1 MHWMGNITPWR
12 RWGLGKLSWDP
23 HQCYKVLQSFKGG
36 SLGVQPCT
44 PLCESTSER
53 AFKFPS
59 YFDAVCLLLWFAAKI
74 LWEISDV
81 MGSHIYSE
89 MCIWKC
95 SQIFC
100 TRYHCWL
107 CKARNVLHSYMRRH
121 IVVMCPHPVHPA
133 ITWCFQSDVSRF
145 KNCTLPSARCQAR
158 CHGLKASGAA
168 LYHLFGSQRILLE
181 HQTQNIIH
189 LSQPGFSKKQSQ
201 VWTNTISDLIWNC

>member
-1 MHWMGNITPWR
+1 M
-12 RWGLGKLSWDP
+12 GLGETQLGPALK

-121 IVVMCPHPVHPA
+121 IVVMCPHPPSWPVHRA
-133 ITWCFQSDVSRF
+133 IKCCVQSDVSR
-145 KNCTLPSARCQAR
+145 TAP
-158 CHGLKASGAA
+158 
-168 LYHLFGSQRILLE
+168 
-181 HQTQNIIH
+181 
-189 LSQPGFSKKQSQ
+189 SQ
-201 VWTNTISDLIWNC
+201 VPDVKRGVMVWKPLVQPCIIYLGHKQFYWNIKPKISFTCHNQAFPRSKVRFEPIPFQIWSGIVKFFANQ

>member
-1 MHWMGNITPWR
+1 M
-12 RWGLGKLSWDP
+12 GLGETQLGPTLK

-107 CKARNVLHSYMRRH
+107 CKARNVPHSYEAPYSR
-121 IVVMCPHPVHPA
+121 
-133 ITWCFQSDVSRF
+133 DVPPPSAFSYQMMLSVRCI
-145 KNCTLPSARCQAR
+145 KNCILPSARCQAR

-168 LYHLFGSQRILLE
+168 LYHLFGPQTILLQ
-181 HQTQNIIH
+181 HQTPNILH

-201 VWTNTISDLIWNC
+201 IWTNTIVELIWNC